1 MPQGC
6 RICGF
11 FIALSRKRSG
21 MGRIMDKTQEYIV
34 DSLEEHLFFA
44 RIMKEHAFF
53 LKVGFLPPNAE
64 LAREAERLMRSFEA
78 LLSRT
83 ISLSD
88 CVVRGCVLESGEIV
102 TAFTDSAEQQ
112 TQRFTGTPINR
123 SLTARAMGL
132 RACRCGGNSCVSQ
145 GLAREVRRLNQ
156 DGLRLVNAIIGFK
169 ERVLCGV
176 RSCDLFTVN
185 YPLLIEHIL
194 REARLYRSQLMRLE
208 GEEECSREELRGSEL
223 FWNQIMMEHALFIR
237 GLLDPDEEEL
247 ICTANDF
254 AKEYRC
260 LLEASAAA
268 NDRMISDGNSLALT
282 QKFRDFK
289 RAGVE
294 GIEAC
299 RIRSLILPLLADH
312 VLREANHYIR
322 LQED

>member
-1 MPQGC
+1 
-6 RICGF
+6 
-11 FIALSRKRSG
+11 
-21 MGRIMDKTQEYIV
+21 MDKTQEYIV

-64 LAREAERLMRSFEA
+64 LAREAERLLRSFEA
-78 LLSRT
+78 MLSRT

-102 TAFTDSAEQQ
+102 TVFTDRAEQQ
-112 TQRFTGTPINR
+112 TQRLTGTPINR

-132 RACRCGGNSCVSQ
+132 RACHCGGNSCVSQ

-169 ERVLCGV
+169 ERVLRGV

-247 ICTANDF
+247 VCTANDF

-282 QKFRDFK
+282 RKFRDFK

-322 LQED
+322 LLED